1 MNEKQND
8 AYAELKTKLLEIGLS
23 IPGTIHALYARC
35 GSPTC
40 PCATDNAKRHG
51 PYYRWHYR
59 IQGRTVT
66 QGIEESQLPVFREWI
81 ANRERFYSIFDQM
94 LEIGVRQATL
104 RSEDQKSSNTN
115 SKKASSRMR
124 GK

>member
-1 MNEKQND
+1 MNGQENTRYAALKQ
-8 AYAELKTKLLEIGLS
+8 KLLEVGIP

-40 PCATDNAKRHG
+40 PCATDDTKRHG

-59 IQGRTVT
+59 LQGRTVA
-66 QGIEESQLPVFREWI
+66 QGINETDMPQFQQWI
-81 ANRERFYSIFDQM
+81 HNREKIYEIVEEM
-94 LEIGVRQATL
+94 LEIGVRQAASRTD
-104 RSEDQKSSNTN
+104 SAKSSKMN
-115 SKKASSRMR
+115 SKKTGTKMR

>member
-1 MNEKQND
+1 MHEEENTR
-8 AYAELKTKLLEIGLS
+8 YAALKRKLLEVGMP

-40 PCATDNAKRHG
+40 PCVTDNNKRHG

-59 IQGRTVT
+59 LQGKALAHGIDETDIPQFQ
-66 QGIEESQLPVFREWI
+66 QGIQ
-81 ANRERFYSIFDQM
+81 NRELIYRIIEEM
-94 LEIGVRQATL
+94 MEMGVRRAISRIACQ
-104 RSEDQKSSNTN
+104 ESSKKK
-115 SKKASSRMR
+115 SKKAGTRMR